1 MPSDSLESSL
11 PRKRGSKD
19 LFWTNFS
26 DEQSEDNLQTQEFDY
41 EIKIQSK
48 GAGES
53 LIQEKKIFGQSTKT
67 KPISEIFEPLKCP
80 LMVKKN
86 DQAFCYGQATVT
98 LELTLEDYKIYET
111 KYYQVIFSKKNWKF
125 PFYN

>member
-98 LELTLEDYKIYET
+98 LELTLEHYKIYET
-111 KYYQVIFSKKNWKF
+111 KYYQVIFQNI
-125 PFYN
+125 